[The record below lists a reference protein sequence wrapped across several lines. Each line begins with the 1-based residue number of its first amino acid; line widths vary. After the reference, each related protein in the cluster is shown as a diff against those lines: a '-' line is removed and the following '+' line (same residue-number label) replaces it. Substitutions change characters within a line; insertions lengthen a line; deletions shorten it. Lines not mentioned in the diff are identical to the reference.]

1 MSNRELD
8 RILRER
14 LAHFEQEPPM
24 HLWEN
29 IAAARAG
36 AQRPLRPWMW
46 WSGGFG
52 VLVLTAG
59 IGVWLL
65 LGQTSWVNRED
76 DNLAVQETLAMVDSN
91 GDLCATVARLSDVSE
106 EEVQEAFSVATMA
119 AAPVLI
125 RESGKET
132 PLTAAFAEEASVV
145 VITEKD
151 PQVIAEVEEGLL
163 SISALQTSG
172 AFDGLHTGLKSI
184 DWNYRPKDGFP
195 EKSCNAFSKEKW
207 KMNWHLELVG
217 SPEYAFRT
225 LHSKTPEYA
234 EYAAARNEMEE
245 IRGGFTAGVR
255 VSAVT
260 DFGVSLRSGIQYAQI
275 NEVFNYRDNNDIRTI
290 VTNVYDGQGNIIG
303 SDTIFEAGTHIKVT
317 YNRHRMVDIP
327 VMVGYEFQFPRFSMA
342 VHGGASFNLLF
353 RQKGDILGPQEEP
366 VAISSDASNA
376 YPAFRDRLGVS
387 LVGSI
392 GFNYRLTPELQ
403 FIVEPQFRVILD
415 PVTRQDYPLSQEY
428 FLTGVTLGVRQR
440 L

>member
-8 RILRER
+8 RIMRER
-14 LAHFEQEPPM
+14 LEHFEMEPPM

-52 VLVLTAG
+52 VLALSAG
-59 IGVWLL
+59 IGIWLL
-65 LGQTSWVNRED
+65 LGQTSWMNREAD
-76 DNLAVQETLAMVDSN
+76 FTAPKIQAMADPDADPCTTVALPADVSTEETQEALPV
-91 GDLCATVARLSDVSE
+91 ATVAVSP
-106 EEVQEAFSVATMA
+106 ALA
-119 AAPVLI
+119 
-125 RESGKET
+125 RESGKHVQAFT
-132 PLTAAFAEEASVV
+132 VAAGEEVPFLAAASSMSS
-145 VITEKD
+145 
-151 PQVIAEVEEGLL
+151 LR
-163 SISALQTSG
+163 TSS

-184 DWNYRPKDGFP
+184 NWNYRPKDGFP

-217 SPEYAFRT
+217 SPEYVFRT
-225 LHSKTPEYA
+225 LHSRTPEYA
-234 EYAAARNEMEE
+234 DYAAARNEMEE

-366 VAISSDASNA
+366 VAISSDASNG
-376 YPAFRDRLGVS
+376 YPVFRDRLGVS

-403 FIVEPQFRVILD
+403 FILEPQFRVILD

-428 FLTGVTLGVRQR
+428 FLTGITMGVRQR